1 MSSPDFVWRPDQLAW
16 LQRSVLCWL
25 ATVDE
30 TGMPHVSPKEL
41 FVPQGE
47 RQLLIAHLASPKSVR
62 NLQHHP
68 LACVSCVDVLAQKG
82 LKMQG
87 RARVVLAGTPAF
99 ETLATPLVAMAGGRF
114 VVRGVIELTV
124 DRVEPIVAPSYR
136 FYPETDEA
144 TQIRSA
150 WQQYAARSPIPLN

>member
-1 MSSPDFVWRPDQLAW
+1 MSSADFVWHADQLAW
-16 LQRSVLCWL
+16 VRRSVLCWL

-47 RQLLIAHLASPKSVR
+47 RHLLIANLASPKSVR
-62 NLQHHP
+62 NLQHHA